1 MQVEE
6 NSIHQ
11 DRSPFR
17 GKTLTES
24 KDVQNG
30 HEYNQQEISA
40 LEHEKWELLQQ
51 AIQAQHE
58 RMTIENE
65 LKKQQLEIKKLQK
78 KLAEMRHPPL
88 VVGTVVDIIDDNSLQ
103 IRTSGGPQFIINV
116 PEDTDIQTII
126 PGTRIAMNKDTMA
139 LVKILTPSKDII
151 IRGGEVIEKP
161 STSYDDIGGLA
172 QQVSEIKESV
182 ELPLTKPELF
192 RKVGIEAPKGI
203 LLIGPPGTGKTLVA
217 QAVAH
222 HTNATFIHI
231 VGSELVQ
238 KYIGE
243 GSRLVRE
250 LFMLAQEKAPS
261 IVFIDELDAIGAK
274 RLESGTTGDREVQ
287 RTLMQLLAELDGF
300 DPRGDVRVIAATNR
314 HDILDNALLRPGR
327 FDRIIEVPLPDLDG
341 LKAIFTIHT
350 RRMKKSKD
358 VDIEQLASK
367 LVGYSGAVVKAVTT
381 EAGMFAIRDGRYT
394 VKMVDFEAAIKKIF
408 KDPEGIGQSGVMFG

>member
-1 MQVEE
+1 M
-6 NSIHQ
+6 
-11 DRSPFR
+11 
-17 GKTLTES
+17 TES
-24 KDVQNG
+24 KDIHKQ
-30 HEYNQQEISA
+30 HEYDPQEISA

-65 LKKQQLEIKKLQK
+65 LKKHQLEIKKLQK
-78 KLAEMRHPPL
+78 KIAEMRHPPL

-103 IRTSGGPQFIINV
+103 IRTSGGPQFIIEV
-116 PEDTDIQTII
+116 PEGLDVKTIK
-126 PGTRIAMNKDTMA
+126 PGTRLAMNKDTMA
-139 LVKILTPSKDII
+139 LVKLLTPSKDVI

-161 STSYDDIGGLA
+161 ATTYSDIGGLE
-172 QQVSEIKESV
+172 QQISEIKESV
-182 ELPLTKPELF
+182 ELPLTQPELF
-192 RKVGIEAPKGI
+192 AKVGIEAPKGI

-314 HDILDNALLRPGR
+314 HDILDDALLRPGR
-327 FDRIIEVPLPDLDG
+327 FDRIIEVPLPEIEG
-341 LKAIFTIHT
+341 MKAILKIHT

-358 VDIEQLASK
+358 VNIDELANK
-367 LVGYSGAVVKAVTT
+367 LIGNSGAVIKAVST

-394 VKMVDFEAAIKKIF
+394 VRMADFEGAIKKIF
-408 KDPEGIGQSGVMFG
+408 KDSEESGQMGVMFG

>member
-1 MQVEE
+1 
-6 NSIHQ
+6 
-11 DRSPFR
+11 
-17 GKTLTES
+17 LTES
-24 KDVQNG
+24 KDVQN
-30 HEYNQQEISA
+30 EQQYDHQDISA

-88 VVGTVVDIIDDNSLQ
+88 VVGTVVDIIDENSLQ
-103 IRTSGGPQFIINV
+103 IRTSGGPQFIIEV
-116 PEDTDIQTII
+116 PEGADRDAIK
-126 PGTRIAMNKDTMA
+126 PGVRIAMNKDTMA
-139 LVKILTPSKDII
+139 MIKVLTPSKDVI

-172 QQVSEIKESV
+172 QQISEIKESV

-192 RKVGIEAPKGI
+192 QKVGIEAPKGI
-203 LLIGPPGTGKTLVA
+203 LLIGHPGTGKTLIA

-250 LFMLAQEKAPS
+250 LFMLAKEKAPS

-327 FDRIIEVPLPDLDG
+327 FDRIIEVPLPDIEG
-341 LKAIFTIHT
+341 LTAILKIHT

-358 VDIEQLASK
+358 VDIEQLANK
-367 LVGYSGAVVKAVTT
+367 LAGNSGAVVKAVTT

-394 VKMVDFEAAIKKIF
+394 VRMADFEAAIKKIF
-408 KDPEGIGQSGVMFG
+408 KDTEEIGQSGVMFG